1 MPNELSEKEKDYQK
15 YFSAYDADRKIRVFT
30 EACDEEGMMG
40 KRYPVPEESLQTFK
54 DETYGTIKNIKQVFI
69 EDGQKKIREKE
80 LLLKYLKNW

>member
-1 MPNELSEKEKDYQK
+1 
-15 YFSAYDADRKIRVFT
+15 
-30 EACDEEGMMG
+30 MG

-69 EDGQKKIREKE
+69 EDGQKKIRERE